1 MAAAAAVTRVVSVA
15 AVTPLGRPS
24 VAATATVVVA
34 ARMLDGRLLPSG
46 IGSMTSSSMGLG
58 IRNSFPLSHRFGVAF
73 CRHQGCNVYLG
84 LRTSIEAALQH
95 ATHTLRPVGTRV
107 LPAGVDARG
116 CADATGRR
124 YNAVKALL
132 ALASHRDWSRRHALQ
147 QPKRTG
153 GETVFRANKAPHTSQ
168 LRPAARRPPL
178 LKEWTELGLHL
189 PCNTPTLM
197 SHARR
202 RHARR
207 RHAGIVMP

>member
-58 IRNSFPLSHRFGVAF
+58 IRNSFPLSQRFGVAF

-132 ALASHRDWSRRHALQ
+132 ALASHRDGVDD
-147 QPKRTG
+147 T
-153 GETVFRANKAPHTSQ
+153 
-168 LRPAARRPPL
+168 
-178 LKEWTELGLHL
+178 
-189 PCNTPTLM
+189 PCNSQSERGVTLSYFEQSNKHLTPHNSDPRRGAHPSSRSGQSWAYI
-197 SHARR
+197 SHATRL
-202 RHARR
+202 
-207 RHAGIVMP
+207 PS